1 VAPGISEALI
11 ATAMGLFVA
20 VPATMGY
27 NMFLG
32 MLEQVE
38 VQLVNFAS
46 VFLNRVHSEVDA
58 RAHRHKG

>member
-1 VAPGISEALI
+1 VAPGLAEALI

-20 VPATMGY
+20 IPATMRY

-38 VQLVNFAS
+38 VLLANFAS
-46 VFLNRVHSEVDA
+46 VFLNRVHSAVDVRA
-58 RAHRHKG
+58 RRKG